1 MGNGVVDAALGYPAS
16 EAVHLVLHHVH
27 GGLHNAAM
35 ALQLA
40 TEPGGGPDDARLV
53 AQSGLEGIAQAAR
66 GVSLLTVALGLKA
79 GPGTAPADHQWVQLV
94 ETLLQSRAQQRRVD
108 LAVDDAWDRAASPP
122 DPEQLV
128 AMLLRGIEAIDGA
141 APGECVTCPSLTGTL
156 APTRASLP
164 SPHSP

>member
-1 MGNGVVDAALGYPAS
+1 MGNRDVDAALGYPAS
-16 EAVHLVLHHVH
+16 EAVHLLLHHVH

-94 ETLLQSRAQQRRVD
+94 EALLQSRARQRCVD
-108 LAVDDAWDRAASPP
+108 LAVDVGWDRAAVPP
-122 DPEQLV
+122 DPDQLV
-128 AMLLRGIEAIDGA
+128 AMLLRGIEAIDSA
-141 APGECVTCPSLTGTL
+141 APGGCVTRRSLAGTL
-156 APTRASLP
+156 VPTRETVPLP
-164 SPHSP
+164 PEP